1 MQDQVNILIV
11 DDEPGIRT
19 TLAAILD
26 EEGYNVVVA
35 EDGYKGI
42 EAAKKT
48 KFKIAFVDLK
58 MPGINGVETFKRI
71 KKISPNTIIFFMTAF
86 FAEDLLKE
94 AVKLGIQAILY
105 KPLDIDLILK
115 VIKEDLTKTKI
126 LVVDDEF
133 ATRETLKGVLEDRG
147 YKVTV
152 AEDGHA
158 AIEMAKKTHFDIM
171 FIDVVMPGIDGLQ
184 TLEEIKKVDPKTK
197 VIIMSGQSGHD
208 IENLIEKA
216 ISRGASTCISK
227 PIDDM
232 DELLQLLR
240 AVKEGLVR
248 TNILVVDDEF
258 SIRETL
264 KGVLEDRGY
273 KVAVAEDGHAA
284 IEMAKKT
291 HFDIMF
297 IDVVMPGI
305 DGFKTLEG
313 VKKVDPKTKLVMMT
327 GHDIEDFA
335 EKAISRGAFAYMS
348 KPVDMVELLQLII
361 KAIKI

>member
-58 MPGINGVETFKRI
+58 MPGINGVETFKKI

-94 AVKLGIQAILY
+94 AVKLGAQAILY

-115 VIKEDLTKTKI
+115 VIKEDLTKTNI

-197 VIIMSGQSGHD
+197 VIIMTCHD

-216 ISRGASTCISK
+216 ISRGASTCIPK

-240 AVKEGLVR
+240 TVKEGLVR

-273 KVAVAEDGHAA
+273 KVATAEDGHAA

-305 DGFKTLEG
+305 DGFDTLEE

-327 GHDIEDFA
+327 GHDIEDFV

>member
-1 MQDQVNILIV
+1 MKDQVNILIV

-19 TLAAILD
+19 TLAVILE

-48 KFKIAFVDLK
+48 KFKIAFIDLK
-58 MPGINGVETFKRI
+58 MPGINGVDTFKRI
-71 KKISPNTIIFFMTAF
+71 KKISPDTITFFMTAF

-94 AVKLGIQAILY
+94 AVKLGTQAILY
-105 KPLDIDLILK
+105 KPLDVDLILR

-133 ATRETLKGVLEDRG
+133 STRETLKGVLEDRG
-147 YKVTV
+147 YQVTV
-152 AEDGHA
+152 AEDGLT

-184 TLEEIKKVDPKTK
+184 ALEEIKRVDPKTK
-197 VIIMSGQSGHD
+197 VIIMTGHD
-208 IENLIEKA
+208 IESLVEKA
-216 ISRGASTCISK
+216 VSKGASTCIPK

-232 DELLQLLR
+232 DELLQLLQ
-240 AVKEGLVR
+240 AVKEDLVR

-258 SIRETL
+258 STRETL
-264 KGVLEDRGY
+264 KGVLEDKGY
-273 KVAVAEDGHAA
+273 KVSVAEDGLTA

-291 HFDIMF
+291 HFDVMF

-305 DGFKTLEG
+305 DGFKTLEEI
-313 VKKVDPKTKLVMMT
+313 KKIDPKTKLVMMT
-327 GHDIEDFA
+327 GHDIEDFI
-335 EKAISRGAFAYMS
+335 EKAISRGAFAYMT
-348 KPVDMVELLQLII
+348 KPVNTVELLQLII
-361 KAIKI
+361 KAIEK

>member
-1 MQDQVNILIV
+1 MQDQVNILVV

-19 TLAAILD
+19 TLSAILE

-48 KFKIAFVDLK
+48 KFKIAFIDLK

-71 KKISPNTIIFFMTAF
+71 KKISPNTIIFFTTAF

-94 AVKLGIQAILY
+94 AVKLGAQAILY

-133 ATRETLKGVLEDRG
+133 AIREPLKGLLEDRG

-171 FIDVVMPGIDGLQ
+171 FIDVEMPGIDGLQ

-197 VIIMSGQSGHD
+197 VVVMTGHD
-208 IENLIEKA
+208 VENLTEKA
-216 ISRGASTCISK
+216 ISRGATTCIPK

-232 DELLQLLR
+232 DELLQLLLTI
-240 AVKEGLVR
+240 KEGLVR

-258 SIRETL
+258 STRETL

-273 KVAVAEDGHAA
+273 KVATAEDGLIA

-291 HFDIMF
+291 HFDVMF

-313 VKKVDPKTKLVMMT
+313 VKKIDPKTKLVMMT
-327 GHDIEDFA
+327 GHDIEDFV

-361 KAIKI
+361 KAIKK

>member
-1 MQDQVNILIV
+1 MIKVQDQVNILIV

-19 TLAAILD
+19 TLAAILE

-48 KFKIAFVDLK
+48 KFKIAFIDLK

-71 KKISPNTIIFFMTAF
+71 KKISPDTIVFFMTAF

-94 AVKLGIQAILY
+94 AVRLGIQAILY
-105 KPLDIDLILK
+105 KPLDVDLILR

-147 YKVTV
+147 YKVAT
-152 AEDGHA
+152 AEEGHT
-158 AIEMAKKTHFDIM
+158 AIEMAKKTHYDIM

-184 TLEEIKKVDPKTK
+184 ALEEIKKVDPKTK
-197 VIIMSGQSGHD
+197 VIIMTGHD
-208 IENLIEKA
+208 IEMLVEKA
-216 ISRGASTCISK
+216 ISRGASTCIPK

-240 AVKEGLVR
+240 AVKEDLVR

-258 SIRETL
+258 STRETL
-264 KGVLEDRGY
+264 KGVLEDKGY
-273 KVAVAEDGHAA
+273 QVAAAEDGLTAM
-284 IEMAKKT
+284 EMAKKT
-291 HFDIMF
+291 HFDVMF

-305 DGFKTLEG
+305 DGFKTLEEI
-313 VKKVDPKTKLVMMT
+313 KKIDPKTKLVMMT
-327 GHDIEDFA
+327 GHEVEDFI
-335 EKAISRGAFAYMS
+335 EKAISRGAFAYMN
-348 KPVDMVELLQLII
+348 KPINMVELLQLII
-361 KAIKI
+361 KAIK

>member
-1 MQDQVNILIV
+1 VQDQVNILVV

-19 TLAAILD
+19 TLSAILE

-48 KFKIAFVDLK
+48 KFKIAFLDLK

-71 KKISPNTIIFFMTAF
+71 KKISPNTIIFFTTAF
-86 FAEDLLKE
+86 FGEDLLKE
-94 AVKLGIQAILY
+94 AVKLGAQAILY

-115 VIKEDLTKTKI
+115 VIREDLTKTNI
-126 LVVDDEF
+126 LVVDDDF
-133 ATRETLKGVLEDRG
+133 AIRETLKGVLEDRG

-197 VIIMSGQSGHD
+197 VIIMTGHD

-216 ISRGASTCISK
+216 ISRGASTCIPK

-240 AVKEGLVR
+240 TIKEDLVR

-258 SIRETL
+258 TTRETL

-273 KVAVAEDGHAA
+273 KVAVAEDGLTA

-297 IDVVMPGI
+297 IDVEMPGI

-327 GHDIEDFA
+327 GHDIEDFV

-361 KAIKI
+361 KAIKK

>member
-1 MQDQVNILIV
+1 MQDQVNILVI
-11 DDEPGIRT
+11 DDESGIRT
-19 TLAAILD
+19 TLSAILE

-48 KFKIAFVDLK
+48 KFKIAFLDLK

-71 KKISPNTIIFFMTAF
+71 KKISPNTIIFFTTAF

-94 AVKLGIQAILY
+94 AVKLGAQAILY

-115 VIKEDLTKTKI
+115 VIKEDLTKTNI

-133 ATRETLKGVLEDRG
+133 AIREPLKGLLEDRG
-147 YKVTV
+147 YKVTI

-197 VIIMSGQSGHD
+197 VIVMTGQD
-208 IENLIEKA
+208 VENLTEKA
-216 ISRGASTCISK
+216 ISRGASTCIPK

-240 AVKEGLVR
+240 TIKEDLVR

-273 KVAVAEDGHAA
+273 KVAVAEDGLAA
-284 IEMAKKT
+284 IEKAKKT

-327 GHDIEDFA
+327 GHDIEDFV
-335 EKAISRGAFAYMS
+335 EKTISRGAFACMS
-348 KPVDMVELLQLII
+348 KPIDMVELLQLII
-361 KAIKI
+361 KAIKK

>member
-1 MQDQVNILIV
+1 MQDQVNILVV

-19 TLAAILD
+19 TLSAILE

-48 KFKIAFVDLK
+48 KFKIAFLDLK

-71 KKISPNTIIFFMTAF
+71 KKISPNTIIFFTTAF

-94 AVKLGIQAILY
+94 AVKLGAQAILY

-133 ATRETLKGVLEDRG
+133 AIREPLKGLLEDRG

-171 FIDVVMPGIDGLQ
+171 FIDVEMPGIDGLQ

-197 VIIMSGQSGHD
+197 VVVMTGHD
-208 IENLIEKA
+208 VENLTEKA
-216 ISRGASTCISK
+216 ISRGATTCIPK

-232 DELLQLLR
+232 DELLQLLQTI
-240 AVKEGLVR
+240 KEGLVR

-258 SIRETL
+258 STRETL

-273 KVAVAEDGHAA
+273 KVAAAEDGLTA

-291 HFDIMF
+291 HFDVMF

-327 GHDIEDFA
+327 GHDIEDF
-335 EKAISRGAFAYMS
+335 
-348 KPVDMVELLQLII
+348 VE
-361 KAIKI
+361 